1 MGAGHRRRSYRRN
14 DDCLLSCLPPFQRIM
29 GGASKTMGL
38 AFKCAG
44 IAFLLDCRGRL
55 FLNLV
60 IDAELTI
67 PARTAIVPV
76 TRPSKEFNS

>member
-1 MGAGHRRRSYRRN
+1 
-14 DDCLLSCLPPFQRIM
+14 M
-29 GGASKTMGL
+29 GGASETMGL

>member
-1 MGAGHRRRSYRRN
+1 M
-14 DDCLLSCLPPFQRIM
+14 
-29 GGASKTMGL
+29 T
-38 AFKCAG
+38 

-67 PARTAIVPV
+67 PARTAIAPV
-76 TRPSKEFNS
+76 TRSSKEFNS